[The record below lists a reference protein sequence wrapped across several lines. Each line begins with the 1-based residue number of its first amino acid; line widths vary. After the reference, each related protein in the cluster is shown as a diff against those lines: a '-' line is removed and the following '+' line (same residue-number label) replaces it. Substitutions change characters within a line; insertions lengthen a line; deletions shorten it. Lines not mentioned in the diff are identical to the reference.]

1 MVEEPAKDHNEL
13 SSFEVISISRS
24 QHSSRNIE
32 VGTLK
37 QCKF

>member
-24 QHSSRNIE
+24 SRNIE